1 MAVKIRLQRKGR
13 KKFPFYHIVIADSRA
28 PRDGKFIEN
37 IGIYDP
43 MTKPATIELDRDK
56 AFDWMQKGAQPTETV
71 RAILRFK
78 GVLYKK
84 HLMDGV
90 AKGALTEEQALAKW
104 NAWIEDKE
112 SRIRKRREETAAEKE
127 AFRKAVSGKVP
138 KVVVKEEEAPA
149 VEADAAESEAPVE
162 AEAAE
167 TAVEEI
173 PTEPGVA
180 EATVEETEEKVDDT
194 PVDTAPAQTEDA
206 PAETPEDAAPVEAEE
221 ASEEV
226 KEESAPAEEEKAPE
240 ATGDAAET
248 NEEAS
253 TEESPAEDKKNT
265 DES

>member
-127 AFRKAVSGKVP
+127 AFRKAVSGTVP
-138 KVVVKEEEAPA
+138 KIVVKEEETPA
-149 VEADAAESEAPVE
+149 AEADATESEAPVE
-162 AEAAE
+162 EETTETAAEESPAEPTAAEAPVEETQEEVEDKAE
-167 TAVEEI
+167 TA
-173 PTEPGVA
+173 P
-180 EATVEETEEKVDDT
+180 AT
-194 PVDTAPAQTEDA
+194 TEDA
-206 PAETPEDAAPVEAEE
+206 PAETPADAAPVEAEE
-221 ASEEV
+221 TSEEV
-226 KEESAPAEEEKAPE
+226 KEEAAPAAEEQAPE
-240 ATGDAAET
+240 ASGDAAET

-253 TEESPAEDKKNT
+253 TEETPAEDKKNT